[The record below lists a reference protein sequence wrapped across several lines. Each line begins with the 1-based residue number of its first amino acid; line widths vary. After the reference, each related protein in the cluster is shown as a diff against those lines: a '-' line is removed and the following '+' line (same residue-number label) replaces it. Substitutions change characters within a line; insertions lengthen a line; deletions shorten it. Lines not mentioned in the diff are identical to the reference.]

1 MKKITAENQQL
12 FEELKKYEKGSK
24 AYDKIY
30 SKIILQNEA
39 LVGYIVKKFQNNYG
53 YIIDDLFSSGK
64 YGLMKAVWTFN
75 PDKGLA
81 FATYAARC
89 VENEILMQIRRES
102 KLGGG
107 NCSIA

>member
-1 MKKITAENQQL
+1 MKTTTKDNEKL

-24 AYDKIY
+24 EYDKIY

-64 YGLMKAVWTFN
+64 YGLMKAVRTFQ
-75 PDKGLA
+75 PDRGLA
-81 FATYAARC
+81 FATYAVRC
-89 VENEILMQIRRES
+89 VENQILMYLRHENKS
-102 KLGGG
+102 GGG
-107 NCSIA
+107 ICSIT